1 MLDGPTAHGPR
12 SAPLLEVC
20 GLRTELRLRNRLLPV
35 VNDVS
40 FQLHAG
46 ETVGIV
52 GESGCGKSMTALS
65 VMRLVP
71 SPPGRIVGGSIN
83 FFGTELLRLPEWQMR
98 RLRGNSISMI
108 FQEPMTALN
117 PVRTIGSQII
127 EAIRLHQG
135 LGWRAA
141 RARAADMLDL
151 VRVADARSR
160 LDEYPHHL
168 SGGMRQRVT
177 IAMALSCNP
186 RVLLA
191 DEPTTALDV
200 TIQAQIMSVL
210 AELRERLG
218 TAMVL
223 ITHDLGL
230 VAESCDRVLVMYG
243 GRKVEEAP
251 TAELFAAPAHP
262 YTRGLLDSVPRLMVG
277 PTAHRAGTRPRLREI
292 RGTVPALDKLPAG
305 CPYAPRCP
313 LASAQCR
320 ATMPPLLPRGD
331 AHLAACWHSAH
342 VPEIAHLSMR

>member
-1 MLDGPTAHGPR
+1 MLDVSQR
-12 SAPLLEVC
+12 PLLEVQS
-20 GLRTELRLRNRLLPV
+20 LRTELRLRNRVLPV

-40 FQLHAG
+40 FKLRAS
-46 ETVGIV
+46 ETLGIV

-71 SPPGRIVGGSIN
+71 NPPGRIVGGSVRCA
-83 FFGTELLRLPEWQMR
+83 GTELLTLPEREMR
-98 RLRGNSISMI
+98 ALRGNSISMV

-117 PVRTIGSQII
+117 PVRTIGSQIA
-127 EAIRLHQG
+127 EAIMLHEG
-135 LGWRAA
+135 LGKRAA
-141 RARAADMLDL
+141 RDRAIEMLNL
-151 VRVADARSR
+151 VRIPDAQAR

-168 SGGMRQRVT
+168 SGGMCQRVV

-200 TIQAQIMSVL
+200 TIQAQIMSVMR
-210 AELRERLG
+210 ELRERLG

-243 GRKVEEAP
+243 GNKVEEA
-251 TAELFAAPAHP
+251 TADALFAAPAHP
-262 YTRGLLDSVPRLMVG
+262 YTRGLLNSIPHLALGNSAIRRSG
-277 PTAHRAGTRPRLREI
+277 RRRRLREI
-292 RGTVPALDKLPAG
+292 SGMVPALDMLPSG

-313 LASAQCR
+313 LASEQCR
-320 ATMPPLLPRGD
+320 TAMPPLLAYAPD
-331 AHLAACWHSAH
+331 HLAACWHSAL
-342 VPEIAHLSMR
+342 VPELAQ

>member
-1 MLDGPTAHGPR
+1 MPDNASPGDR
-12 SAPLLEVC
+12 SEKPLLTVR
-20 GLRTELRLRNRLLPV
+20 GLRTELRLRKRVLPV
-35 VNDVS
+35 VQDLS
-40 FQLHAG
+40 FHLHSG
-46 ETVGIV
+46 ETLGIV

-71 SPPGRIVGGSIN
+71 SPPARIVAGSIE
-83 FFGTELLRLPEWQMR
+83 FGGTELLELPEPQMR
-98 RLRGNSISMI
+98 RLRGSSISMI

-117 PVRTIGSQII
+117 PVRTIGSQIV

-141 RARAADMLDL
+141 RDRAAEMLDL
-151 VRVADARSR
+151 VRIPDARLR

-177 IAMALSCNP
+177 IAMALSCGP
-186 RVLLA
+186 RLLLA

-210 AELRERLG
+210 AELRHRLG

-243 GRKVEEAP
+243 GHKIEEAR
-251 TAELFAAPAHP
+251 TEQLFTTPAHP
-262 YTRGLLDSVPRLMVG
+262 YTRGLLDSIPHLAVG
-277 PTAHRAGTRPRLREI
+277 SDVSQWAGTRHRLREI
-292 RGTVPALDKLPAG
+292 SGTMPALDKLPAG

-313 LASAQCR
+313 LASEQCR
-320 ATMPPLLPRGD
+320 TAMPPLLPQGD
-331 AHLAACWHSAH
+331 GHLAACWHSAR
-342 VPEIAHLSMR
+342 LSGVTQ